1 MEKIN
6 FFFEARHNGTKKLV
20 KKKQNETIWENRS
33 LRKRKDSEGP
43 KILSLTQVTATQE
56 SEMWEVGGR

>member
-1 MEKIN
+1 MEKKI
-6 FFFEARHNGTKKLV
+6 FFLKLGTMEPRNWLKKN
-20 KKKQNETIWENRS
+20 KTKQSGKTS